1 MRSSGR
7 RCDEQK
13 DDLSRRNR
21 KVAVLSATAYA
32 GFIASPFQSWMD
44 KLLREYPDDS
54 RCTRIS
60 NGLEKLLAS
69 RGSLVEEKL
78 LNWFSREHSDW
89 SLLDLSGAVS
99 KKNDAG
105 RHGTTWYQAR
115 ANETV
120 EALKAA
126 EARVLY
132 QAPVYDS
139 GRRFFGIIDFLI
151 RGAEGDYTIWDTKLA
166 THPTAY
172 HVAQLIGYATALES
186 MLGDSKVQKV
196 GLVLGENAAEHG
208 AVSEVS
214 TDGLRASFNESWRA
228 FEQFNKAFDPNHPPD
243 PAEEPQAHL
252 TRWGHAARD
261 ILASRDDPALIANI
275 TRSQRAALKM
285 AGFGS
290 MRSIAK
296 MPREFTALSK
306 VSQDTRIK
314 PHTLERL
321 RLQAKLQCRTRD
333 LDEPASEVLP
343 NAEIVLASLP
353 EDDPGDIFIDLE
365 SLPWQKPP
373 AASHYL
379 IGVCTRHGSYRS
391 WWSQTHDEEHRNT
404 CYVLDFIFNRLDQ
417 FPRMHAY
424 CYGHYERSAFSR
436 LALGLPQKYK
446 RLVNRFIETLLV
458 DLYPILKGSIVLGL
472 PGYGLKQVEKMYRT
486 TRTDAVAAAEDSMI
500 AYMHWLD
507 APDGD
512 TCATSPTLRQIRDYN
527 CEDCR
532 STRQLLTW
540 LRQRCAGVPVSRDA
554 RPNHSSRSSRRSEK
568 KTVQEEMKKAAA
580 DFRKAAAERCR
591 L

>member
-1 MRSSGR
+1 
-7 RCDEQK
+7 
-13 DDLSRRNR
+13 
-21 KVAVLSATAYA
+21 
-32 GFIASPFQSWMD
+32 
-44 KLLREYPDDS
+44 
-54 RCTRIS
+54 
-60 NGLEKLLAS
+60 
-69 RGSLVEEKL
+69 
-78 LNWFSREHSDW
+78 
-89 SLLDLSGAVS
+89 
-99 KKNDAG
+99 
-105 RHGTTWYQAR
+105 
-115 ANETV
+115 
-120 EALKAA
+120 
-126 EARVLY
+126 
-132 QAPVYDS
+132 
-139 GRRFFGIIDFLI
+139 
-151 RGAEGDYTIWDTKLA
+151 
-166 THPTAY
+166 
-172 HVAQLIGYATALES
+172 

-228 FEQFNKAFDPNHPPD
+228 FEQFNNAFDPNHPPD

-446 RLVNRFIETLLV
+446 QLVNRFIETLLV